1 MSQVETE
8 LTLIYFFYEFNVHRS
23 YYFLTLSDTLSSFNI
38 VNPALL
44 ILLFMHEFPLAS
56 TQLLKEINLLEIQF
70 QIERSCRENAEAV
83 AVKVGPIIRP
93 VTGKGF

>member
-1 MSQVETE
+1 
-8 LTLIYFFYEFNVHRS
+8 
-23 YYFLTLSDTLSSFNI
+23 
-38 VNPALL
+38 
-44 ILLFMHEFPLAS
+44 MHEFPLAS